1 MAWRFTQVDVVG
13 KQPPPRHMHASAV
26 IDGALY
32 VVGGQHRLDVLQ
44 DAWTLRI
51 DDRPY
56 DWRKLKLQK
65 AGRLLKHRI
74 FFAHAA
80 YGNKL
85 YLSGG
90 ANNQNMSEVFDDIL
104 VLDTETESLST
115 LETEAEGMPSPP
127 RLTRHS
133 MAAMGGSLW
142 MVGGWDGV
150 EWLDTTYRLDLYAPT
165 PRWTQLDADGFVPWR
180 RSHCCLVPSPTSAN
194 TLLLFGGGDG
204 DSDFDDV
211 YYLYTRLPGDTK
223 QVTLF
228 CLCLPA
234 HPVSTLA
241 CPADGPR
248 S

>member
-1 MAWRFTQVDVVG
+1 MAWRFTEVDVVG

-80 YGNKL
+80 YGRKL

-90 ANNQNMSEVFDDIL
+90 VCH
-104 VLDTETESLST
+104 TG
-115 LETEAEGMPSPP
+115 LEPRTSRSPQP
-127 RLTRHS
+127 LRARRPCFSHVWAS
-133 MAAMGGSLW
+133 
-142 MVGGWDGV
+142 
-150 EWLDTTYRLDLYAPT
+150 
-165 PRWTQLDADGFVPWR
+165 PWAGQPPE
-180 RSHCCLVPSPTSAN
+180 HE
-194 TLLLFGGGDG
+194 
-204 DSDFDDV
+204 
-211 YYLYTRLPGDTK
+211 
-223 QVTLF
+223 
-228 CLCLPA
+228 
-234 HPVSTLA
+234 
-241 CPADGPR
+241 
-248 S
+248 

>member
-1 MAWRFTQVDVVG
+1 MRCVPSVFYPGRQKGAVPVVHGMAWRFTEVDVVG

-80 YGNKL
+80 YGSKL

-90 ANNQNMSEVFDDIL
+90 ANHQNMSEP
-104 VLDTETESLST
+104 E
-115 LETEAEGMPSPP
+115 PP
-127 RLTRHS
+127 ARPPTR
-133 MAAMGGSLW
+133 
-142 MVGGWDGV
+142 
-150 EWLDTTYRLDLYAPT
+150 P
-165 PRWTQLDADGFVPWR
+165 
-180 RSHCCLVPSPTSAN
+180 
-194 TLLLFGGGDG
+194 
-204 DSDFDDV
+204 
-211 YYLYTRLPGDTK
+211 
-223 QVTLF
+223 
-228 CLCLPA
+228 PA
-234 HPVSTLA
+234 HPPTRPPARLLA
-241 CPADGPR
+241 CSPAR
-248 S
+248 VLVY

>member
-1 MAWRFTQVDVVG
+1 MAWRFTEVDVVG

-80 YGNKL
+80 YGSKL

-90 ANNQNMSEVFDDIL
+90 ANHQNMSEPEPPARPPPTRQPARL
-104 VLDTETESLST
+104 LACSPASLLGCSPARDAT
-115 LETEAEGMPSPP
+115 RGGCSHCMRHHCPP
-127 RLTRHS
+127 RQARS
-133 MAAMGGSLW
+133 S
-142 MVGGWDGV
+142 
-150 EWLDTTYRLDLYAPT
+150 TTCSCST
-165 PRWTQLDADGFVPWR
+165 PR
-180 RSHCCLVPSPTSAN
+180 
-194 TLLLFGGGDG
+194 
-204 DSDFDDV
+204 
-211 YYLYTRLPGDTK
+211 
-223 QVTLF
+223 
-228 CLCLPA
+228 
-234 HPVSTLA
+234 
-241 CPADGPR
+241 PR
-248 S
+248 A

>member
-1 MAWRFTQVDVVG
+1 MAWRFTEVDVVG

-80 YGNKL
+80 YGSKL

-90 ANNQNMSEVFDDIL
+90 VCH
-104 VLDTETESLST
+104 TG
-115 LETEAEGMPSPP
+115 LEPRTSRSPHP
-127 RLTRHS
+127 LRARQACVSHVWAS
-133 MAAMGGSLW
+133 
-142 MVGGWDGV
+142 
-150 EWLDTTYRLDLYAPT
+150 
-165 PRWTQLDADGFVPWR
+165 PWAGQPPE
-180 RSHCCLVPSPTSAN
+180 HE
-194 TLLLFGGGDG
+194 
-204 DSDFDDV
+204 
-211 YYLYTRLPGDTK
+211 
-223 QVTLF
+223 
-228 CLCLPA
+228 
-234 HPVSTLA
+234 
-241 CPADGPR
+241 
-248 S
+248 